1 MTQNLIINDT
11 AVEPSHVRLG
21 TNGSVGVDRLS
32 FTFSDGWDG
41 LLTKATFYPPYGSP
55 VEVLTGHEIT
65 VPSEMYRNAGSG
77 KMVIS
82 GYAIEDN
89 TLVKRKYTLPCVMEV
104 QNTIVR
110 RGANAIPGTESVYEQ
125 LRKQMQSDIAEA
137 LEDAKNSGD
146 FDGAAATV
154 EVVNTTTLDSDA
166 QAIVENVGTKSAA
179 KLAFGIPRGEKGDS
193 GERGAAGVYVLESG
207 ETAEN
212 IPDDANIALFPTG
225 ESITLADGRGISTIE
240 RTSGDGSS
248 GSLDTYTITYT
259 DNTTSTFS
267 VRNGIDG
274 QIFNIKGAVANISA
288 LPDPSAANSGNA
300 YLVGTATPYLL
311 YTCVLSGGAYTWL
324 NLGSISG
331 VKGDKGDKGDT
342 GTGITSL
349 TGNAANKDQG
359 GRAFVLDVGLS
370 DGTSKTFEYDIVD
383 GTNGTNGTNGTDGAD
398 GRGIVSIERTAGT
411 GAAGTTDTYT
421 ITYTDNTTSTFNVY
435 NGQDG
440 TGAAVTVDSELSD
453 TSTNPVQN
461 KVIKAALDNVQASG
475 DYVEYTEQTLTEE
488 QKTQARENIGA
499 SDFSGSYND
508 LTDVPTPDTT
518 LTQPGVAADAD
529 ATGARISTLAQSM
542 LDGLNTK
549 LDSTAISD
557 WAKAATKPAYTASE
571 VGAVAQSQ
579 GTSNMYK
586 TLEVNKMGKVV
597 MVDRKTV
604 KDTSISIGTSW
615 IGSSAPYTQTIPC
628 DSLSS
633 ASNVIEISLPASA
646 TAQQVEQ
653 FNALIL
659 QDGGQTASTFT
670 LRAFGTKNTVEIPI
684 TVIVRKDL

>member
-1 MTQNLIINDT
+1 MTQDLKINDT
-11 AVEPSHVRLG
+11 VIEPSHVRLG

-32 FTFSDGWDG
+32 FTFSDGWEG
-41 LLTKATFYPPYGSP
+41 LLAKATFYPPYGSP

-137 LEDAKNSGD
+137 LEEAKNSGD

-193 GERGAAGVYVLESG
+193 GERGAAGVYVLEDG
-207 ETAEN
+207 ETAAD

-225 ESITLADGRGISTIE
+225 ENITLADGRGISTIE
-240 RTSGDGSS
+240 RTSGDGSA
-248 GSLDTYTITYT
+248 GSLDTYTIKYT
-259 DNTTSTFS
+259 DKTTSTFS

-274 QIFNIKGAVANISA
+274 QIFNVKGVVANTSA
-288 LPDPSAANSGNA
+288 LPAASAANSGNA

-311 YTCVLSGGAYTWL
+311 YACVLAGGAYTWL

-331 VKGDKGDKGDT
+331 VKGDKGDT
-342 GTGITSL
+342 GTSITSL
-349 TGNAANKDQG
+349 TGNAVNKGQG
-359 GRAFVLDVGLS
+359 KRAFVLDVGLS
-370 DGTSKTFEYDIVD
+370 NDTSKTFEYDIVD

-398 GRGIVSIERTAGT
+398 GRGIVSIARTAGT

-421 ITYTDNTTSTFNVY
+421 ITYTDKTTSTFSVY

-440 TGAAVTVDSELSD
+440 TGTAVTVDSELSD

-475 DYVEYTEQTLTEE
+475 DYVKYTEQTLTEE
-488 QKTQARENIGA
+488 QKAQARSNIGA
-499 SDFSGSYND
+499 SDFSGAYGD
-508 LTDVPTPDTT
+508 LTGVPASVVVDNTM
-518 LTQPGVAADAD
+518 TQPGQAADAKEVGD
-529 ATGARISTLAQSM
+529 AIDTISNLVSLKANSA
-542 LDGLNTK
+542 DIP
-549 LDSTAISD
+549 A
-557 WAKAATKPAYTASE
+557 WAKAATKPTYTASE
-571 VGAVAQSQ
+571 VGAVAQTQ

-597 MVDRKTV
+597 MIDRKTV

-615 IGSSAPYTQTIPC
+615 IGSSAPYTQAIPC

-633 ASNVIEISLPASA
+633 ASNVIEISLPPSA

-653 FNALIL
+653 FNALML

>member
-11 AVEPSHVRLG
+11 VIEPSHVRLG

-32 FTFSDGWDG
+32 FTFSDGWEG

-125 LRKQMQSDIAEA
+125 LRKQMQGDIAEA
-137 LEDAKNSGD
+137 LEKAKNSGD

-193 GERGAAGVYVLESG
+193 GERGAAGVYVLEDG
-207 ETAEN
+207 ETVDN
-212 IPDDANIALFPTG
+212 IPDDANIVLFPTG

-240 RTSGDGSS
+240 RTSGDGSA
-248 GSLDTYTITYT
+248 GSLDTYTIKYT
-259 DNTTSTFS
+259 DKTTSTFS

-274 QIFNIKGAVANISA
+274 QIFNIKGVVANTSA
-288 LPDPSAANSGNA
+288 LPAASAANSGNA

-311 YTCVLSGGAYTWL
+311 YACVLSGGAYTWI

-331 VKGDKGDKGDT
+331 VKGDKGDT
-342 GTGITSL
+342 GTSITSL
-349 TGNAANKDQG
+349 TGNAVNKGQG
-359 GRAFVLDVGLS
+359 KRAFVLNVGLS
-370 DGTSKTFEYDIVD
+370 NDTSKTFEYDIVD

-421 ITYTDNTTSTFNVY
+421 IKYTDKTTSTFNVY

-440 TGAAVTVDSELSD
+440 TGTAVTVDSELSD

-461 KVIKAALDNVQASG
+461 RVIKAALDNVQAAD
-475 DYVEYTEQTLTEE
+475 DYVKYTEQTLTEE
-488 QKTQARENIGA
+488 QKAQVRSNIGA
-499 SDFSGSYND
+499 SDFSGAYGD
-508 LTDVPTPDTT
+508 LTGVPAPVVVDSTM
-518 LTQPGVAADAD
+518 TQSGQAADAKEVGD
-529 ATGARISTLAQSM
+529 
-542 LDGLNTK
+542 
-549 LDSTAISD
+549 AISD
-557 WAKAATKPAYTASE
+557 LVLQKANSADIPAWAKAATKPTYTASE
-571 VGAVAQSQ
+571 VGAVAQAQ
-579 GTSNMYK
+579 GDSKAYM
-586 TLEVNKMGKVV
+586 TLETNASGNVV
-597 MVDRKTV
+597 LKNRKSSQLTGF
-604 KDTSISIGTSW
+604 SIGTEWS
-615 IGSSAPYTQTIPC
+615 GTSAPYTQKFTYSGIG
-628 DSLSS
+628 STS
-633 ASNVIEISLPASA
+633 VIEISLPSTA
-646 TAQQVEQ
+646 TSEQVEQ
-653 FNALIL
+653 FNALVL
-659 QDGGQTASTFT
+659 QDGGQTANTFT
-670 LRAFGTKNTVEIPI
+670 LKAFGTKNTVPIPI
-684 TVIVRKDL
+684 GVIVRRDL